1 MLVSARKEV
10 QVMDPIRI
18 GAFLKEL
25 RKERNLTQ
33 EALAGKFG
41 VTQRSVSRW
50 ENGTTMPDISVL
62 IELADFY
69 DIDIRDLLR
78 GERKS
83 ENMDTDLKETL
94 EMVAEYTEADKAKIL
109 KKVYICGQGMLITS
123 VASFVMYF
131 VSMYVEG
138 IVLTPLLLILASGIF
153 AINTLLAGLQLKGR
167 MSKDRNRKLLRIT
180 ITIWIVLAVLL
191 LFFVTFILPSI
202 MYYGADWFKML

>member
-153 AINTLLAGLQLKGR
+153 AINTLLAGLQLKGK

>member
-1 MLVSARKEV
+1 
-10 QVMDPIRI
+10 MDPIRI
-18 GAFLKEL
+18 GAFLKQL
-25 RKERNLTQ
+25 RKERKLTQ

-69 DIDIRDLLR
+69 DIDIRELLR

-123 VASFVMYF
+123 VASFIMYF
-131 VSMYVEG
+131 VTMYVGG

-153 AINTLLAGLQLKGR
+153 AINTLLAGLQLKGK
-167 MSKDRNRKLLRIT
+167 MSKQRNKKLLRIT
-180 ITIWIVLAVLL
+180 ITIWVVIAVILL
-191 LFFVTFILPSI
+191 IFVTFILPSI
-202 MYYGADWFKML
+202 LVYGADWFKML